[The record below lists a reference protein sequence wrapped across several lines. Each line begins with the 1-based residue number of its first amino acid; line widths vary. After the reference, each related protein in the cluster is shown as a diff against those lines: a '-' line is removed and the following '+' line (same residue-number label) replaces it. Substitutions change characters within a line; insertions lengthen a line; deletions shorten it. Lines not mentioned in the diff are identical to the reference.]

1 MEKTIDYR
9 NVYIHFTKP
18 LLDGGGECTDDV
30 NLASEVSVFTQ
41 VHYLDDKGE
50 EQSDFDIIDEKEFYI
65 NKLGLEQAKDKAEQY
80 ADKLVKKYK
89 LDEFIWY

>member
-1 MEKTIDYR
+1 MEKTVDYR
-9 NVYIHFTKP
+9 NVYIHFTKH
-18 LLDGGGECTDDV
+18 LLDGGGEYTDDV

-65 NKLGLEQAKDKAEQY
+65 NKLGLEKAKDKAQEY

-89 LDEFIWY
+89 LDEFVWY

>member
-1 MEKTIDYR
+1 MDKTIDYR

-18 LLDGGGECTDDV
+18 LPDGGGEQTDDV

-65 NKLGLEQAKDKAEQY
+65 NKLGLEQAKEKAQQY

>member
-1 MEKTIDYR
+1 MDKTVDYR

-18 LLDGGGECTDDV
+18 LLDGGGEYTDDA

-50 EQSDFDIIDEKEFYI
+50 EQSDLDVVDEKEFYI
-65 NKLGLEQAKDKAEQY
+65 NKLGLEQAKEKAQQY

>member
-1 MEKTIDYR
+1 MDKTVDYR

-18 LLDGGGECTDDV
+18 LLDGGGEYTDDG

-50 EQSDFDIIDEKEFYI
+50 EQSDFDVVDEKEFYI
-65 NKLGLEQAKDKAEQY
+65 NKLGLEQAKEKAQQY

>member
-1 MEKTIDYR
+1 MDKTVDYR

-18 LLDGGGECTDDV
+18 LLDGGGEYTDDEKS
-30 NLASEVSVFTQ
+30 ASEVSVFTQ

-65 NKLGLEQAKDKAEQY
+65 NKLGLEQAKEKAQQY
-80 ADKLVKKYK
+80 ADKLLKKYK
-89 LDEFIWY
+89 LDEFVWC